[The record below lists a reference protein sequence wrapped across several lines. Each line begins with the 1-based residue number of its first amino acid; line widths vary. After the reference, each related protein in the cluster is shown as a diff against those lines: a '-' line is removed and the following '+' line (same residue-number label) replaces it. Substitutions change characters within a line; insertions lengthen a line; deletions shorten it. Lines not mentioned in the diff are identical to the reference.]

1 MSSWESRI
9 SNARDAAN
17 QLLTRFGVE
26 SAEHV
31 NIEGFV
37 QRLDVH
43 LVDAPLKGAT
53 AQLVVSAEHA
63 SIILSDRIVD
73 PGERRWAIAH
83 ELGHY
88 MLEHPA
94 PPPEA
99 LLGPH
104 PQSFLAECPDNE
116 MEADCFALSVLTPER
131 IARKFCNLGPMTLEP
146 AMLLARAC
154 GVSLEA
160 SAIRIAELTSRACAV
175 VASNRDGILWV
186 APSSRFVEAFGAS
199 LAPGNPLSDRTI
211 AAHHLKGENVSRRSQ
226 LVPCAAWL
234 GSAGRPLFEHT
245 CRAARP
251 GTVLTMLW
259 APHRDAH
266 ERRPRVARTERSMPH
281 I

>member
-1 MSSWESRI
+1 MLTWESRI
-9 SNARDAAN
+9 NRAREAAN
-17 QLLTRFGVE
+17 ELLTRFGVE
-26 SAEHV
+26 SAAHV
-31 NIEGFV
+31 NIEGFA
-37 QRLDVH
+37 QRLHVH

-53 AQLVVSAEHA
+53 AQLAVSAEHA
-63 SIILSDRIVD
+63 SIILSQRIVD
-73 PGERRWAIAH
+73 PGERCWAIAH

-88 MLEHPA
+88 LLEHPA
-94 PPPEA
+94 PPAEA

-104 PQSFLAECPDNE
+104 PLSFLSECPDDE

-131 IARKFCNLGPMTLEP
+131 IARTFCNLGPMTLDP

-186 APSSRFVEAFGAS
+186 APSFRFAEAFGAV
-199 LAPGNPLSDRTI
+199 LVPGNALNGRTI
-211 AAHHLKGENVSRRSQ
+211 AARYLRGENVSRLAQ
-226 LVPCAAWL
+226 LVACAAWL
-234 GSAGRPLFEHT
+234 GSAGPPLLEHT
-245 CRAARP
+245 CRASRP

-259 APHRDAH
+259 AAHRDAH
-266 ERRPRVARTERSMPH
+266 ERRPRVARTERSAPH

>member
-26 SAEHV
+26 SPEDV
-31 NIEGFV
+31 NIEGFA

-43 LVDAPLKGAT
+43 LVDARLNGAT

-63 SIILSDRIVD
+63 TIIVSERIVD
-73 PGERRWAIAH
+73 LGERRWAIAH

-88 MLEHPA
+88 VLEHPA
-94 PPPEA
+94 PPPET

-104 PQSFLAECPDNE
+104 PQSFLSECPDDE
-116 MEADCFALSVLTPER
+116 MEADCFALTVLTPEH
-131 IARKFCNLGPMTLEP
+131 IARKICNLAPMTLDA
-146 AMLLARAC
+146 AMLLANAC

-160 SAIRIAELTSRACAV
+160 SAIRIAELTTRACAV

-186 APSSRFVEAFGAS
+186 APSPRFAEAFGAI
-199 LAPGNPLSDRTI
+199 LVPGNALSGRTI
-211 AAHHLKGENVSRRSQ
+211 AARLHEGEKVSRRAQ

-234 GSAGRPLFEHT
+234 GSAGPPLLEHT
-245 CRAARP
+245 CRASRP

-266 ERRPRVARTERSMPH
+266 GRRPRVARTERSMPR